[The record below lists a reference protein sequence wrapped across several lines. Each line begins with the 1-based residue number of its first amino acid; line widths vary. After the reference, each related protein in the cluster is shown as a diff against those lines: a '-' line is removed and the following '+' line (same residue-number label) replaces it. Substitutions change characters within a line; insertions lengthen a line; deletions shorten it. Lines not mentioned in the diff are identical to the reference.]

1 LLSAGEVRVNL
12 GGEPERDDF
21 GLPPVDIEIPDDA
34 RELARDVQAYYR
46 EQRALRRHLRH
57 RRWGSPMARDGMVLP
72 LLAACLVLALI
83 AGTLLTV
90 FTAGPGGDPARV
102 PGSAGRTAG
111 ASVPP
116 SAGASTGSRASAAA
130 PRSPVPAVTA
140 VAGRTS
146 RLPNATI
153 GLAGGQLRLG
163 TVKASVLALVPAA
176 CGCAEAV
183 RELIFQAHQ
192 ADVPLFLVHASGRLP
207 AAVEQ
212 VASRSGWSS
221 LRVADDVRDVL
232 GKTYNQTGLTAIL
245 VDSRGMVS
253 LAHQLRP
260 GLQLASKFEMLR
272 AGTPAPSPP
281 Q

>member
-1 LLSAGEVRVNL
+1 MPQRPPKPPCALILPLTWSSPCLRVSEAILILAASAV
-12 GGEPERDDF
+12 F
-21 GLPPVDIEIPDDA
+21 GL
-34 RELARDVQAYYR
+34 
-46 EQRALRRHLRH
+46 
-57 RRWGSPMARDGMVLP
+57 
-72 LLAACLVLALI
+72 
-83 AGTLLTV
+83 
-90 FTAGPGGDPARV
+90 
-102 PGSAGRTAG
+102 
-111 ASVPP
+111 
-116 SAGASTGSRASAAA
+116 
-130 PRSPVPAVTA
+130 
-140 VAGRTS
+140 
-146 RLPNATI
+146 
-153 GLAGGQLRLG
+153 
-163 TVKASVLALVPAA
+163 LVPAA